1 MDFIQ
6 LAKKRYSVRAYKEM
20 PVEREKLEK
29 VLEAAKVAPT
39 ACNLQ
44 PFHLYVVQGKAME
57 KIEKSAR
64 TYGGT
69 AAVIV
74 CADKDKAWTRKYDG
88 MQTTD
93 IDASIVTDH
102 MMLEATELGLGSLWV
117 CWFKPDVLR
126 EEFQIPK
133 HLIPI
138 NLLVLGY
145 AEGEPLS
152 PERHKETRASIES
165 LTTFIE

>member
-57 KIEKSAR
+57 KIEKAAR
-64 TYGGT
+64 T
-69 AAVIV
+69 
-74 CADKDKAWTRKYDG
+74 
-88 MQTTD
+88 
-93 IDASIVTDH
+93 
-102 MMLEATELGLGSLWV
+102 
-117 CWFKPDVLR
+117 
-126 EEFQIPK
+126 
-133 HLIPI
+133 
-138 NLLVLGY
+138 
-145 AEGEPLS
+145 
-152 PERHKETRASIES
+152 
-165 LTTFIE
+165 